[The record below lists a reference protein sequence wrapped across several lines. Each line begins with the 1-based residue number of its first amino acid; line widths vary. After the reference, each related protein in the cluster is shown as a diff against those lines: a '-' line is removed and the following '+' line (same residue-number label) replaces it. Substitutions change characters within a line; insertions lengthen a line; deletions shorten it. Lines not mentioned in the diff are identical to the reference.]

1 MSRNDME
8 SLLHKYLFDGYQK
21 DVHPLM
27 EGNLTQNKAVSVTF
41 DAQVIRILQVVSRL
55 ILTSVTA
62 HSTYLIATGVS
73 LCANLVHI

>member
-27 EGNLTQNKAVSVTF
+27 KGNLTQNKAVSVTF
-41 DAQVIRILQVVSRL
+41 DAQVIRILQVVSLL
-55 ILTSVTA
+55 ILASVNIIFYPSA
-62 HSTYLIATGVS
+62 HSKYLTAS
-73 LCANLVHI
+73 LNV